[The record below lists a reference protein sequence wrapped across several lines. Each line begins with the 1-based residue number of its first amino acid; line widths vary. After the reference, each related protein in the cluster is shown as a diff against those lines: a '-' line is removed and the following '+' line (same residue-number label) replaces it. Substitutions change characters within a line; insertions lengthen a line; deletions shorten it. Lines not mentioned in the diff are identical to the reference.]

1 MKQTDDLI
9 YELIFSESKDFEII
23 VSDYIVDIW
32 AYDKF
37 ISHIKSILNKSEVFV
52 VKESVTI
59 LADKV
64 KWTLKVKR

>member
-37 ISHIKSILNKSEVFV
+37 ITQIKAILNKSKVFV
-52 VKESVTI
+52 VKESVAI
-59 LADKV
+59 LTDKV
-64 KWTLKVKR
+64 KWTLKVIR

>member
-32 AYDKF
+32 TYDKF
-37 ISHIKSILNKSEVFV
+37 IMQIKAILNKSEVYV
-52 VKESVTI
+52 VKESVKVLT
-59 LADKV
+59 DEV
-64 KWTLKVKR
+64 KWKLKVRK